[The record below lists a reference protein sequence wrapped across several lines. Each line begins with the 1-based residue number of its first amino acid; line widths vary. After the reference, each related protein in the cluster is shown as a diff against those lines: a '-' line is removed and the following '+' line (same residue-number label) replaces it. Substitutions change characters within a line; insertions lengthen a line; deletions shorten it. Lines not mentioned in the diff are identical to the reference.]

1 MHAHRQEAL
10 ALVQQLTQLQARYR
24 SLQSDTLRRSSL
36 IQSANHS
43 ILLNTSASS
52 QAPEVVQ
59 LHTAAAQQSTQLQSC
74 LGTLMA
80 IEECLRQVLAQ
91 TAAPLTHTGTTTLT
105 AAAAAG
111 SASGSL
117 NGSSSNS
124 SQLQGMQQNLAAA
137 ASHLSQLGIGAGAR
151 NGAAGPDIS
160 SHMIQTISTRFDMSS
175 GLVTRAGSSNGLLLG
190 GALKGPM
197 QLEDALEKIQGIIPL
212 LRKAAASANAAAG
225 PIMSVTAAAAAA
237 RGIAFPVDDAS
248 SNTAGAAVASGR
260 ASAKEGSGLSTI
272 LSCGSSSGSEGGAG
286 DKIPAGR
293 DAGGAGESAAADVAA
308 KCHKCDSLKPLL
320 ALMQK
325 VSCSICIY
333 SVDQTPTAQHVL
345 RPPLLRSCADCT
357 ASW

>member
-1 MHAHRQEAL
+1 MHTHRQEAL
-10 ALVQQLTQLQARYR
+10 ALVRQLTQLQARYR

-52 QAPEVVQ
+52 QAQEMVQ

-105 AAAAAG
+105 AAAAAAG
-111 SASGSL
+111 GSVSASGSF

-137 ASHLSQLGIGAGAR
+137 ASHLSQLSL
-151 NGAAGPDIS
+151 GAAAKNIS

-175 GLVTRAGSSNGLLLG
+175 GLVTRAGSSTGLLLG

-212 LRKAAASANAAAG
+212 LRKAVASATAAAG
-225 PIMSVTAAAAAA
+225 PIMSVTGAGAAA
-237 RGIAFPVDDAS
+237 RGIAFPMDDV
-248 SNTAGAAVASGR
+248 SNAAAASGR
-260 ASAKEGSGLSTI
+260 AFAKEGGGLSTI
-272 LSCGSSSGSEGGAG
+272 LSCGSSSSGGSDSEGGAG

-293 DAGGAGESAAADVAA
+293 DAGGADSTAADVAA
-308 KCHKCDSLKPLL
+308 KCRKCDSLKPLL

-325 VSCSICIY
+325 VSCPKY
-333 SVDQTPTAQHVL
+333 MLFFVHHNTWYYLHYVKQFV
-345 RPPLLRSCADCT
+345 
-357 ASW
+357 

>member
-1 MHAHRQEAL
+1 
-10 ALVQQLTQLQARYR
+10 VQQLTQLQARYR

-36 IQSANHS
+36 IQSANQS

-52 QAPEVVQ
+52 QAQEMVQ

-105 AAAAAG
+105 VAAAAA
-111 SASGSL
+111 ASGNGGSSMD
-117 NGSSSNS
+117 GSSS
-124 SQLQGMQQNLAAA
+124 QQQGMQHNLATA
-137 ASHLSQLGIGAGAR
+137 ASHLSQLSNSAAAK
-151 NGAAGPDIS
+151 NGSVLPEIS

-175 GLVTRAGSSNGLLLG
+175 GLVSRAGSTVLLG
-190 GALKGPM
+190 GGLKGPM

-212 LRKAAASANAAAG
+212 LRKAAASVTAAAG

-237 RGIAFPVDDAS
+237 RGMVFPVDEAS
-248 SNTAGAAVASGR
+248 AAAGGR
-260 ASAKEGSGLSTI
+260 PSAQLKRDVSAKEGSGLSTI
-272 LSCGSSSGSEGGAG
+272 LSCGSSSDSEGGAG
-286 DKIPAGR
+286 GKIAAGR
-293 DAGGAGESAAADVAA
+293 LDAGGAADGAAADVAA

-325 VSCSICIY
+325 VSS
-333 SVDQTPTAQHVL
+333 SRTVML
-345 RPPLLRSCADCT
+345 KSSCTCRHDCRQCCT
-357 ASW
+357 A